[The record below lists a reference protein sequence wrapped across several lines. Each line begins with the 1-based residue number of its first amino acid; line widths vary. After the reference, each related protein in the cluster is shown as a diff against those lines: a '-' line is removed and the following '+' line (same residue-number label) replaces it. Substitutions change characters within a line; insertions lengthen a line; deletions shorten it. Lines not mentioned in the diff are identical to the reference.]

1 MAMRLRG
8 CARVR
13 TLAVRATFMV
23 LCLPT
28 IQRSH
33 TSHFPFRL
41 KAYGLRLLRC
51 VIVLFRVLSCKCTR
65 GCCVWDLRRR
75 GAPGDF
81 CEGCFRGEQLENNRF
96 VRGRAAW
103 HAGLGPEFPEP
114 VICFSVPVLASVCRV
129 GCVESISGV
138 PMCVRESGRVG
149 DSIRNRRPVLDYN
162 RSVGRR
168 SVVTCEL
175 VSVVDRW
182 SWDSWSVCVS
192 RLPRCF

>member
-13 TLAVRATFMV
+13 TLAVRACTFMV
-23 LCLPT
+23 LCSTRT

-41 KAYGLRLLRC
+41 KTYGYSVASSCFSACSRANAR
-51 VIVLFRVLSCKCTR
+51 VGVAFGTFVAEVLPETFVRDVF
-65 GCCVWDLRRR
+65 G
-75 GAPGDF
+75 
-81 CEGCFRGEQLENNRF
+81 ENNRF

-114 VICFSVPVLASVCRV
+114 VERPDHFYRVSLCFSVPVLVLASVRRV

-138 PMCVRESGRVG
+138 PTCMCVRESGVG

-162 RSVGRR
+162 RSVGLR

-175 VSVVDRW
+175 VQ
-182 SWDSWSVCVS
+182 
-192 RLPRCF
+192 

>member
-1 MAMRLRG
+1 MCGPWPYVLHSWSCAYQRSNVHTPPTSPSGSRLTDYGYSVASSCFSACSRAN
-8 CARVR
+8 ARVGVAFG
-13 TLAVRATFMV
+13 TFVAEVLPETFVRDVF
-23 LCLPT
+23 
-28 IQRSH
+28 
-33 TSHFPFRL
+33 
-41 KAYGLRLLRC
+41 G
-51 VIVLFRVLSCKCTR
+51 
-65 GCCVWDLRRR
+65 
-75 GAPGDF
+75 
-81 CEGCFRGEQLENNRF
+81 ENNRF

-114 VICFSVPVLASVCRV
+114 VICFSVPVLASVRRV

>member
-1 MAMRLRG
+1 
-8 CARVR
+8 
-13 TLAVRATFMV
+13 MV

-41 KAYGLRLLRC
+41 KAYGYSVASSCFSACSRANAR
-51 VIVLFRVLSCKCTR
+51 VGVAFGTFVAEVLPETFVRDVF
-65 GCCVWDLRRR
+65 G
-75 GAPGDF
+75 
-81 CEGCFRGEQLENNRF
+81 ENNRF

-114 VICFSVPVLASVCRV
+114 VICFSVPVLASVRRV

-175 VSVVDRW
+175 VSVVARW
-182 SWDSWSVCVS
+182 SWDSWSVCAS
-192 RLPRCF
+192 RLPRCFLIGTVLYCARYRYRPGVPGGR

>member
-1 MAMRLRG
+1 MPMAMRLRG

-13 TLAVRATFMV
+13 TLAVRSCYIHVPV
-23 LCLPT
+23 LT
-28 IQRSH
+28 NDSH

-41 KAYGLRLLRC
+41 KAYGYSVASSCFSACSRANAR
-51 VIVLFRVLSCKCTR
+51 VGVAFGTFVAEVLPETLFVRDVF
-65 GCCVWDLRRR
+65 G
-75 GAPGDF
+75 
-81 CEGCFRGEQLENNRF
+81 ENNRF

-114 VICFSVPVLASVCRV
+114 VERPDHFYRVSLCFSVPVLVLASVRRV

-138 PMCVRESGRVG
+138 PMCVRESGVG

-162 RSVGRR
+162 RSVGLR

-175 VSVVDRW
+175 VQ
-182 SWDSWSVCVS
+182 
-192 RLPRCF
+192 

>member
-1 MAMRLRG
+1 MPMAMRLRG

-41 KAYGLRLLRC
+41 KAYGYSVASSCFSACSRANAR
-51 VIVLFRVLSCKCTR
+51 VGVAFGTFVAEVLPETFVRDVF
-65 GCCVWDLRRR
+65 G
-75 GAPGDF
+75 
-81 CEGCFRGEQLENNRF
+81 ENNRF

-114 VICFSVPVLASVCRV
+114 VERPDHFYRVSLCFSVPVLVLASVRRV

-138 PMCVRESGRVG
+138 PMCVRESGVG

-162 RSVGRR
+162 RSVGLR

-175 VSVVDRW
+175 VQ
-182 SWDSWSVCVS
+182 
-192 RLPRCF
+192 

>member
-1 MAMRLRG
+1 ML
-8 CARVR
+8 
-13 TLAVRATFMV
+13 TNDPTFTH
-23 LCLPT
+23 LPLPL
-28 IQRSH
+28 Q
-33 TSHFPFRL
+33 
-41 KAYGLRLLRC
+41 AQGLRLLRC

-65 GCCVWDLRRR
+65 VGVAFGTFVAEVLPETFVRDVF
-75 GAPGDF
+75 G
-81 CEGCFRGEQLENNRF
+81 ENNRF

-114 VICFSVPVLASVCRV
+114 VERPDHFYRVSLCFSVPVLASVRRV

-138 PMCVRESGRVG
+138 PMCVRENGVG

-175 VSVVDRW
+175 VSVEARW